1 MRLPF
6 IVLFVSVGLSTACK
20 KEEPA
25 LPMEDVSPLHVTGGA
40 GEDDAEELT
49 EARDAVHSADALLQQ
64 EAPGVKV
71 DEALVKRFVE
81 YRRRVVQ
88 RSTGAVEAFSRES
101 RAAAG
106 SANQTVAMRAA
117 RASQLFA
124 EKMRDIEETAREE
137 TKLSRDE
144 VSAAARVVGAVL
156 AQREIWRL
164 SGGDEAVKQAEAT
177 FATLTEAEQ
186 AHGKAALQA
195 SLDGFAQMREA
206 KEARRIHGDAAVDA
220 VLAQEE
226 VLRELQRESTQV
238 MSQVY

>member
-1 MRLPF
+1 MRLPLLLL
-6 IVLFVSVGLSTACK
+6 VVPVALFTGCK
-20 KEEPA
+20 KQEPA
-25 LPMEDVSPLHVTGGA
+25 PVQDVAPLHVTGGA

-49 EARDAVHSADALLQQ
+49 EARDGMHSADALLQQ

-71 DEALVKRFVE
+71 DEALVTRFVE
-81 YRRRVVQ
+81 YRARVVQ
-88 RSTGAVEAFSRES
+88 RSKGAVEAFSRES
-101 RAAAG
+101 RAAAA

-177 FATLTEAEQ
+177 FATLSEAER
-186 AHGKAALQA
+186 ARAREALQA

-206 KEARRIHGDAAVDA
+206 KEARRVHGDAAVDA
-220 VLAQEE
+220 VLAHEE
-226 VLRELQRESTQV
+226 ALRELQRESTQV